1 MSRKLCISLFVTN
14 TTYVVGLD
22 NMANTSNTSFYA
34 ELIECKKRITNSK
47 PRKLKGRAG
56 QYNLAPSSTKHW
68 RKISFFSRVSNIYR
82 YFAIQQNI
90 EPLGVF
96 ITVHSASADK
106 FVSNC
111 Q

>member
-1 MSRKLCISLFVTN
+1 
-14 TTYVVGLD
+14 
-22 NMANTSNTSFYA
+22 MANTSNTSFYA

-96 ITVHSASADK
+96 ITVQIRQISQLLQTNLLVI
-106 FVSNC
+106 VSNC
-111 Q
+111 STFVYIYLYQFIVT